1 MILRSQVKCVI
12 LFEQVV
18 GTESPMTVICNLCY
32 VARVQG
38 VRVVLFEQMGAGMQN
53 DKTDQFHADTAAS

>member
-1 MILRSQVKCVI
+1 M
-12 LFEQVV
+12 FEQMLV

>member
-1 MILRSQVKCVI
+1 M
-12 LFEQVV
+12 FEQMA